1 MPKTGIELITE
12 ERRRQIEEE
21 GFDANH
27 DAQHYGG
34 ELAMAAI
41 CFAAPKQIYFRAN
54 AASRD
59 GFIYVDPFPETWD
72 LSWDKRQEYGGD
84 DLNDDRLPDPASYT
98 QEERI
103 DLLVKAGALIA
114 AEIDRLQRACR
125 VCGCTAMRACPGGCS
140 WVDPLDDPEG
150 RGDLCSSCLD
160 KIQSGQHE

>member
-1 MPKTGIELITE
+1 MLKKTGIELITE

-27 DAQHYGG
+27 DAEHYNG

-41 CFAAPKQIYFRAN
+41 CFAAPILIYQLEHESGGLLF
-54 AASRD
+54 
-59 GFIYVDPFPETWD
+59 VDPFPAAWD
-72 LSWDKRQEYGGD
+72 PTWDKRYECGD
-84 DLNDDRLPDPASYT
+84 SDFESIPDPTTYT
-98 QEERI
+98 PEERI
-103 DLLVKAGALIA
+103 NLLIKAGALIA

-150 RGDLCSSCLD
+150 RGDIYSACLD
-160 KIQSGQHE
+160 KMEGDSK